1 MADSLVDFG
10 TAGMTG
16 RHNESVAERCSFDWN
31 FILSL
36 KFSGFLVS
44 CLHQGG
50 DAIIFTVAK
59 QFLCYINN
67 LFDYQ

>member
-16 RHNESVAERCSFDWN
+16 RHNESVAERCSFGWN

-36 KFSGFLVS
+36 NFPALVL
-44 CLHQGG
+44 CLHWGG